1 MALLP
6 FDFRSGP
13 FVISHPGATQRSFQ
27 RAIYRRLPMGER
39 DWKDEQRS
47 VLIRL
52 FDSAFNRREASD
64 DEIEADIHRLGA
76 ANKRLKD
83 DEVQGVAS

>member
-1 MALLP
+1 
-6 FDFRSGP
+6 
-13 FVISHPGATQRSFQ
+13 
-27 RAIYRRLPMGER
+27 MGER

-64 DEIEADIHRLGA
+64 DEIEADILRLGA
-76 ANKRLKD
+76 SNKRLKD
-83 DEVQGVAS
+83 DDVQGVAS

>member
-1 MALLP
+1 M
-6 FDFRSGP
+6 D
-13 FVISHPGATQRSFQ
+13 
-27 RAIYRRLPMGER
+27 ER